1 MELGASGAG
10 ICLPPLSGSLDASPV
25 LLHAVERSLFIRL
38 ALERVLCGESW
49 VALLAVIPEGV

>member
-25 LLHAVERSLFIRL
+25 LLHAVQRSLFLRL
-38 ALERVLCGESW
+38 APERVLGGESW
-49 VALLAVIPEGV
+49 VTLLAVISEDV